1 VKCFLCGRNRGG
13 INFLAEHHIFGNS
26 NRKHSEKYGLKVL
39 LCNHDCHIYGP
50 KSAHK
55 NKDTAQML
63 HEYGQRKF
71 MREQSASIADFVK
84 IFGKNY
90 LDEEW

>member
-1 VKCFLCGRNRGG
+1 MKCFLCCSNKGG
-13 INFLAEHHIFGNS
+13 INALAEHHIFGGA
-26 NRKHSEKYGLKVL
+26 NRKLSEKYGLKVH
-39 LCNHDCHIYGP
+39 LCNIDCHIYGEN
-50 KSAHK
+50 SAHK
-55 NKDTAQML
+55 NADTKQML

-71 MREQSASIADFVK
+71 MQEQNASIADFVK